1 MPVNESAA
9 SHQFVALPATRGVG
23 LTVQGMSKLALACVA
38 AMLIAIAPAMLGEAM
53 AASIPLGSSARTAI
67 EMGWVGGAFVAF
79 LVGLVAFRWRRRRK
93 IRICVTGDGLTVDR
107 RRSDVYSFTDAQ
119 LGLWGPGSL
128 TVGTALHLHHGP
140 HSFVVGGRDHR
151 LATGV
156 RLDAPPVDCPDAWMS
171 ASDFGELLTVVGSGS
186 RLDVRG
192 PAPGEPIRC
201 LLFPGEVMQAVMS
214 WAFGE
219 KLPFSS
225 PPKPRLAI
233 DAGADEIRVIDVRT
247 NALKASAPRAKVAA
261 SAKTY
266 IARLPRVTYTLPILE
281 LGMPGLPPMTI
292 GCQECGSGAFGN
304 LPRFPWN
311 GRVEQVE
318 FSWHLTQHLDPPA
331 AYMVTGRDWLTL
343 VEKFG
348 LAPQLED
355 RAQRG

>member
-1 MPVNESAA
+1 ML
-9 SHQFVALPATRGVG
+9 VA
-23 LTVQGMSKLALACVA
+23 M
-38 AMLIAIAPAMLGEAM
+38 APAMLGEAM

-67 EMGWVGGAFVAF
+67 EMGWVGGVFVAF

-107 RRSDVYSFTDAQ
+107 RSSDVYSFTDAQ

-156 RLDAPPVDCPDAWMS
+156 RLDAPPVSCPDAWMS
-171 ASDFGELLTVVGSGS
+171 ASDFGELLTVVGLRS

-233 DAGADEIRVIDVRT
+233 DAGDDEIRVIDART

-266 IARLPRVTYTLPILE
+266 IARLPRFTYTLPILE

-292 GCQECGSGAFGN
+292 GCQECGSRAFGN
-304 LPRFPWN
+304 VPRFPWN
-311 GRVEQVE
+311 GGVEQVE
-318 FSWHLTQHLDPPA
+318 FSWHLTSS
-331 AYMVTGRDWLTL
+331 
-343 VEKFG
+343 
-348 LAPQLED
+348 
-355 RAQRG
+355 